1 MAQGKFINH
10 VVPLQVEELEN
21 EEVAP
26 PPAKKRKVVGVA
38 LFLGLDNSEPASDTG
53 EDLRQTEVD
62 KYMSLPQQKAVLA
75 SGVEASPLEW
85 WAGHASVLP
94 HLSKMARQFLAMPAS
109 SAGPE
114 RLFHAA
120 GRLHDD
126 LKKSTKDTTM
136 EHVLNVYAN
145 T

>member
-1 MAQGKFINH
+1 M
-10 VVPLQVEELEN
+10 
-21 EEVAP
+21 
-26 PPAKKRKVVGVA
+26 
-38 LFLGLDNSEPASDTG
+38 FLDMDCLDTEPA
-53 EDLRQTEVD
+53 EEQAVPAVITEVD
-62 KYMSLPQQKAVLA
+62 KYLALPQMRALSP
-75 SGVEASPLEW
+75 SGVEANPLEW
-85 WAGHASVLP
+85 WAGHESVIP
-94 HLSKMARQFLAMPAS
+94 HLAKMARQFLALPAS

-120 GRLHDD
+120 GRMHDD